1 MKDAAARALLRD
13 LFDAALG
20 AARPA
25 TCLAPYIDKLQ
36 PPKGK
41 TVVIGA
47 GKASAAMARALED
60 RWKHPLE
67 GLVVTRYGYGEACKR
82 IEIVEAA
89 HPVPDEKG
97 RATAGRILEKVKGLS
112 PDDLLLCLISGGA
125 SALLALPA
133 PGLTLADK
141 QEVNRAL
148 LKSGANIGEMNT
160 VRKHL
165 SAIKGG
171 RLAMAAQ
178 PARVLSWLI
187 SDVPNDDPGVIG
199 SGPTV
204 ADATTFADAI
214 SVLAKYKIEPP
225 AAVRAHLDS
234 GAAGK
239 IEETPKPGD
248 SRLARVETVM
258 VATPKRSLEAAA
270 VVAQKKGLGVVMLGD
285 NLEGEARALGAE
297 HAGQALDMV
306 RRLKQPLVILSGGET
321 TVTVRGKGRG
331 GRNVEYLLAEAI
343 AANGAGGIW
352 GLAADTD
359 GVDGA
364 EDIAGAIF
372 TPDTLARARAKGND
386 PQASLDDNDGHGF
399 FELVGDGLITGPTR
413 TNVNDFRATLV
424 VPE

>member
-1 MKDAAARALLRD
+1 MKDAAARALLRE
-13 LFDAALG
+13 LFDAALS

-25 TCLAPYIDKLQ
+25 TCLAPHIDKLQ
-36 PPKGK
+36 PPKGR

-60 RWKHPLE
+60 RWQHPLE
-67 GLVVTRYGYGEACKR
+67 GLVVTRYGYGEICKR

-89 HPVPDEKG
+89 HPVPDERG
-97 RATAGRILEKVKGLS
+97 RAAAGRMLEKVKSLS

-148 LKSGANIGEMNT
+148 LRSGAHIGEMNT

-171 RLAMAAQ
+171 RLAIAAQ

-204 ADATTFADAI
+204 ADSTTFADALA
-214 SVLAKYKIEPP
+214 VLAKFRIEPP
-225 AAVRAHLDS
+225 PAVRAHLEA

-248 SRLARVETVM
+248 PRLARVETVM
-258 VATPKRSLEAAA
+258 VATPRRSLEAAA
-270 VVAQKKGLGVVMLGD
+270 ALARSKDLDVVMLGD
-285 NLEGEARALGAE
+285 NLEGEARSLGAE
-297 HAGQALDMV
+297 HAKLALETA
-306 RRLKQPLVILSGGET
+306 RRTTLPTVILSGGET

-343 AANGAGGIW
+343 AAGGTSGLW
-352 GLAADTD
+352 GLSADTD

-372 TPDTLARARAKGND
+372 TPDTLARARAKGRD
-386 PQASLDDNDGHGF
+386 PQAMLDDNDGHGF
-399 FELVGDGLITGPTR
+399 FEMLGDSLITGPTR
-413 TNVNDFRATLV
+413 TNVNDFRATLIA
-424 VPE
+424 P